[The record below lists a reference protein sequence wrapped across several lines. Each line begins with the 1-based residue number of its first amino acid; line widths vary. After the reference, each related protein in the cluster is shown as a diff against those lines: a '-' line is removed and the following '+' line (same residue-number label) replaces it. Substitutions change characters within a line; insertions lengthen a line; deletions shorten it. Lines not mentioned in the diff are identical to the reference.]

1 MNVLDL
7 FSGAGGFS
15 LGCHFAGYK
24 TLYAIEE
31 DKFAC
36 NTFKKN
42 FPKTKVFENSTLD
55 FSNKIIK
62 SRFKKVDIIIG
73 GPPCQGFSVVG
84 PKQYGKKDKRNNLVY
99 EMYRYTSILKPKVC
113 IIENVRGLVQK
124 KGQNKLFKKLELK
137 FNKIGYYLKYFILDS
152 KHFEVPQSRKR
163 VFCFFI
169 KNFNNFKIN
178 VRKTKF
184 VNCYEAISDLIDSK
198 NIKDKNELD
207 YPCKPKNK
215 YQKKIRQKSKKIFNH
230 EPMVHTKRIIERF
243 KNIKI
248 GQSLKDVD
256 KKYGQRK
263 RGSNAIDKKKRY
275 KMNNQ
280 RLNPYKPALAITASF
295 QSNFIHPFLNRNL
308 TAREGSRLMSFP
320 DNFIFYGPRTLMS
333 KSLLRKEKRLEEIGL
348 SQYNQIGN
356 AVPPLLSKEIF
367 KQLRKYLSDKRYRNI
382 KKFNRE
388 IQSSRF

>member
-1 MNVLDL
+1 MNILDL
-7 FSGAGGFS
+7 FAGAGGFS
-15 LGCHFAGYK
+15 LGCHLAGFK

-36 NTFKKN
+36 KTFKKN
-42 FPKTKVFENSTLD
+42 FPKTEVLQNSTLD
-55 FSNKIIK
+55 FSDKVIK
-62 SRFKKVDIIIG
+62 SKFKNVDVIIG

-99 EMYRYTSILKPKVC
+99 EMYRYTSILKPEVC

-124 KGQNKLFKKLELK
+124 EGQNKLFKNLELK

-152 KHFEVPQSRKR
+152 KDFGVPQSRKR

-169 KNFNNFKIN
+169 KNLNTFKIDIKKN
-178 VRKTKF
+178 SI
-184 VNCYEAISDLIDSK
+184 VNCFDAISDLIKISTSNNK
-198 NIKDKNELD
+198 KEIE
-207 YPCKPKNK
+207 YSCKPKNA
-215 YQKKIRQKSKKIFNH
+215 YQTLMRVKSKKIFNH
-230 EPMVHTKRIIERF
+230 EPMVHTKRLIERF

-256 KKYGQRK
+256 IKYGQRQ
-263 RGSNAIDKKKRY
+263 RGSNLIDKKKRY

-280 RLNPYKPALAITASF
+280 RLNPEKPSLAVTASF
-295 QSNFIHPFLNRNL
+295 QSNFIHPYLNRNL

-333 KSLLRKEKRLEEIGL
+333 KSLLKKENRLDEIGL

-356 AVPPLLSKEIF
+356 AVPPLLSKELL
-367 KQLRKYLSDKRYRNI
+367 KQLKKYLSDKRNKKIR
-382 KKFNRE
+382 KFNRQ
-388 IQSSRF
+388 I